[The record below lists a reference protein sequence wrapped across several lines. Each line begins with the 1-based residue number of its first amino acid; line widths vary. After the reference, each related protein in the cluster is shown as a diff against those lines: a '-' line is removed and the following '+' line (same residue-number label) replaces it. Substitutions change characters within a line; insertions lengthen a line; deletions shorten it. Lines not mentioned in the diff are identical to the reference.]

1 MSEDRTPRCYGA
13 IPFRALRDKR
23 LAGIPLALLGIIAA
37 HDRFGHAG
45 QGCTASQGRLAELVG
60 CHRQAINAAIRRL
73 EELGYISC
81 GVFGKADR
89 RMTYSVLY
97 TEADAEAFSSK
108 KDRPKR
114 AQACPP
120 QQTSPAPTCPP
131 DRTCQAIENHDAFHE
146 TGAKTR
152 SLAQAEY
159 IPLKRREERKSGF
172 SMQHGAAPEP
182 PDIGP
187 EDDPTGYPHSQAL
200 ANDRLW
206 QRHCAVKGRPSLSA
220 NLGRRR

>member
-1 MSEDRTPRCYGA
+1 MFEDHTPRCYGA

-45 QGCTASQGRLAELVG
+45 QGCTAAQGRLAELVG
-60 CHRQAINAAIRRL
+60 CHRQAINAALGRL

-81 GVFGKADR
+81 GVVGKADR
-89 RMTYSVLY
+89 RHTYSVIY

-114 AQACPP
+114 SRGCPLQRTTPPPVCPP
-120 QQTSPAPTCPP
+120 ERTS
-131 DRTCQAIENHDAFHE
+131 QGIENAE
-146 TGAKTR
+146 KSSEKAAKTR
-152 SLAQAEY
+152 LLAQSEY
-159 IPLKRREERKSGF
+159 IPLKRSEEEEDGF
-172 SMQHGAAPEP
+172 SMQRGAGPEP

-187 EDDPTGYPHSQAL
+187 EDDPTEFPNRSL
-200 ANDRLW
+200 AHAANERLLA
-206 QRHCAVKGRPSLSA
+206 RHGRPNLTA
-220 NLGRRR
+220 KLPLGRRA